1 MVLFERSIEEQKLDK
16 KSYKT
21 YIDDGDNKVYSV
33 VVNSLPYG
41 GGGGGRVQTCNK
53 EECHAHIT
61 KNIGT
66 GLRTL
71 VKNYRG
77 IYCSLAYRF
86 SLRIIGLVSMWFHQ
100 KLVQQRELMARKK

>member
-41 GGGGGRVQTCNK
+41 GGGGGGYRRVTRRNVMPTLQ
-53 EECHAHIT
+53 
-61 KNIGT
+61 
-66 GLRTL
+66 RT
-71 VKNYRG
+71 
-77 IYCSLAYRF
+77 
-86 SLRIIGLVSMWFHQ
+86 
-100 KLVQQRELMARKK
+100 

>member
-1 MVLFERSIEEQKLDK
+1 MVLFERLIEEQKLYK
-16 KSYKT
+16 KSCKT
-21 YIDDGDNKVYSV
+21 YIDDGDNEAYSV
-33 VVNSLPYG
+33 VVNSLPYWG
-41 GGGGGRVQTCNK
+41 GGTDVFVNK

>member
-1 MVLFERSIEEQKLDK
+1 MVLFERLIEEQKLYK
-16 KSYKT
+16 KSCKT
-21 YIDDGDNKVYSV
+21 YIDDGDNETYSV

-41 GGGGGRVQTCNK
+41 GGGTDVFVNK

-71 VKNYRG
+71 VKNYVVWLTNFL
-77 IYCSLAYRF
+77 CKLM
-86 SLRIIGLVSMWFHQ
+86 VWF
-100 KLVQQRELMARKK
+100 LCDSIRNLCNRENLWRERNITERL

>member
-1 MVLFERSIEEQKLDK
+1 M
-16 KSYKT
+16 
-21 YIDDGDNKVYSV
+21 
-33 VVNSLPYG
+33 G
-41 GGGGGRVQTCNK
+41 GTDVFINK

-66 GLRTL
+66 GLRAL

-100 KLVQQRELMARKK
+100 QLVQQRELMARKK